1 MKSVMRHLF
10 SQIPRANIQRSIMDR
25 SSGYK
30 TTFDAGYLIPF
41 FWDEVLP
48 GDSFRLK
55 TSLFARLATPA
66 VPFMDNLFLETQYFF
81 VPSRLVW
88 SNWQRFMGEQ
98 DNPDDSI
105 DYLVPVINSGDGVS
119 VGSIYDYFGIPTGVA
134 NLEFSALPFRAYNL
148 IYNEW
153 YRDENLQD
161 SVARNMADG
170 PDSLDDYMLLR
181 RGKRH
186 DYFTSALP
194 WPQKGEGVELPLGDT
209 APVYGQD
216 DKAMQLNIYG
226 VGAMQ
231 YGMRSDSNHALWYD
245 ADTTPSSNAVNIVN
259 KGNTSIGDT
268 TVYADL
274 SQATAATINSLR
286 TAFQMQ
292 KFLEKC
298 ARGGSRYTEILR
310 AHFGVVSPDARLQR
324 PEYLGGSSTRIHINP
339 VAQTASSD
347 ATSPQGNLAAFGVS
361 GSTHHGFNKGFVEHG
376 YVIGLLSVRADL
388 TYQQGLNR
396 LLSHRTRYDYY
407 WPSFAHLGEQG
418 ILNKEI
424 YAQGGSVT
432 DDDGDVV
439 DDLIFGYQERYAE
452 YRYRPSYITGKFRSS
467 YAQSLDVWHL
477 SQYFE
482 NLPVLNDEFIVDNPP
497 IKRVIAVQ
505 DEPQFLLDAYFDLKC
520 TRPMPLYGV
529 PGLVDHF

>member
-1 MKSVMRHLF
+1 MKSVMKHLF
-10 SQIPRANIQRSIMDR
+10 SQIPRADIQRSIMDR

-48 GDSFRLK
+48 GDSFRLN

-81 VPSRLVW
+81 VPSRLLW
-88 SNWQRFMGEQ
+88 EHWQNFCGEQ
-98 DNPDDSI
+98 KNPDDSI
-105 DYLVPVINSGDGVS
+105 DYLVPTINSGASGVA
-119 VGSIYDYFGIPTGVA
+119 VGSLFDYFGIPTGVP

-161 SVARNMADG
+161 SVAFSDSDG
-170 PDSLDDYMLLR
+170 PDVLADYALLR
-181 RGKRH
+181 RGKCH
-186 DYFTSALP
+186 DYFTSSLP
-194 WPQKGEGVELPLGDT
+194 WPQKGEGVELPLGSV
-209 APVYGQD
+209 APVGIYTPSGSPAQVGPVTSENNPFG
-216 DKAMQLNIYG
+216 MSSYYG
-226 VGAMQ
+226 VTYLGNDTLQKTAGANV
-231 YGMRSDSNHALWYD
+231 DSG
-245 ADTTPSSNAVNIVN
+245 TKVN
-259 KGNTSIGDT
+259 T
-268 TVYADL
+268 YAFADL
-274 SQATAATINSLR
+274 SAASAATINSLR
-286 TAFQMQ
+286 TAFQLQ
-292 KFLEKC
+292 RFLERC

-310 AHFGVVSPDARLQR
+310 AHFGVTSPDARLQR
-324 PEYLGGSSTRIHINP
+324 PEYLGGASTRININP

-347 ATSPQGNLAAFGVS
+347 STSPQGNLAAFGVS
-361 GSTHHGFNKGFVEHG
+361 GSSHHGFNKGFVEHG
-376 YVIGLLSVRADL
+376 YILGLISVRADL

-407 WPSFAHLGEQG
+407 WPAFAHLGEQAV
-418 ILNKEI
+418 LNKEI
-424 YAQGGSVT
+424 YAQGASVLDT
-432 DDDGDVV
+432 DNEPV
-439 DDLIFGYQERYAE
+439 DDKVFGYQERYAE
-452 YRYRPSYITGKFRSS
+452 YRYRPSFITGKFRSS

-482 NLPVLNDEFIVDNPP
+482 NLPKLNDEFIVDKPP
-497 IKRVIAVQ
+497 IERVIAVQ

-529 PGLVDHF
+529 PGLIDHF